1 MGRVKKREL
10 LVGERWKI
18 VNFHREK
25 HSIRKISELTGIAK
39 STVSDTIARF
49 KKNNSCSSLPRS
61 GRPPVIS
68 ASDNRYLKLCA
79 LRDRRQSLD
88 ILTENLNK
96 HRKFPVCQTVVR
108 NALLSWSLYGRVAA
122 RKPLLSP
129 RNVKKRLA
137 YAKKHVKLTKKQ

>member
-49 KKNNSCSSLPRS
+49 KK
-61 GRPPVIS
+61 
-68 ASDNRYLKLCA
+68 
-79 LRDRRQSLD
+79 
-88 ILTENLNK
+88 T
-96 HRKFPVCQTVVR
+96 TVVQV
-108 NALLSWSLYGRVAA
+108 YQEVVAHQLFLHQITA
-122 RKPLLSP
+122 I
-129 RNVKKRLA
+129 
-137 YAKKHVKLTKKQ
+137 